1 MDKKTIRIMLN
12 LDQNKPYN
20 CKFSTLKFL
29 QSSDSLYGLTVCRVS
44 WVTTIRS
51 MLKNVHNNITI
62 IIISL
67 NNWLN

>member
-20 CKFSTLKFL
+20 RNFFTLKFL

-44 WVTTIRS
+44 
-51 MLKNVHNNITI
+51 
-62 IIISL
+62 
-67 NNWLN
+67 